1 MGILRPT
8 FRINR
13 NHNSTFHAIFRLHY
27 FCFGPPRT
35 TMSSPQPSTSDN
47 GNPKPTY
54 WSLSKK
60 TLSELKTM
68 CGDAKLP
75 KTGNKAQL
83 MAWLIWG
90 LKPTYESLGPKN
102 IAEMRKMCAD
112 ANLPK
117 TGTKDQLMA
126 RIVDPAAHQKKG
138 RKGSKVS
145 EMAAVDKL
153 FRDAGEDPTK
163 INKCLKAGVLNGHI
177 PLTEEGTIDLDQLLL
192 KSGCNCCSKQLT
204 CTIRDALHQIE
215 YGGNEYEDGGE
226 SAAIQ
231 CRESDEG
238 EEGCGGNFITGLC
251 NGDFSFDCGK
261 FHNHCTKCPNFGHCI
276 GDYRNTCNGKGR
288 VGWAGLSYGGKRRRN
303 DCVLQ

>member
-1 MGILRPT
+1 
-8 FRINR
+8 
-13 NHNSTFHAIFRLHY
+13 
-27 FCFGPPRT
+27 
-35 TMSSPQPSTSDN
+35 MSSPQPSTSGD
-47 GNPKPTY
+47 GNLKPTY
-54 WSLSKK
+54 LSLSKK

-68 CGDAKLP
+68 CGAAKLP

-83 MAWLIWG
+83 IAWLIWG
-90 LKPTYESLGPKN
+90 LKPTYESLGTKN

-112 ANLPK
+112 ANIPK

-138 RKGSKVS
+138 RKGSKAS

-163 INKCLKAGVLNGHI
+163 INKCLKAGVLNGHV
-177 PLTEEGTIDLDQLLL
+177 PLTEEGTIDLDQVLL
-192 KSGCNCCSKQLT
+192 KSGCNCCSKELT
-204 CTIRDALHQIE
+204 CTIREALHQIE

-231 CRESDEG
+231 CRDED

-251 NGDFSFDCGK
+251 NGQFSFDCGK
-261 FHNHCTKCPNFGHCI
+261 FHNHCTKCPNFGHCL
-276 GDYRNTCNGKGR
+276 GDYRAMCNGKGR
-288 VGWAGLSYGGKRRRN
+288 GGWMGEWDEPRRCRN